1 MIPALFFD
9 LDGTLVDS
17 EPLHWL
23 AWRTALRQI
32 KIELSWQ
39 RYLDEAVGHPD
50 PEILRLLATH
60 QPGQAAPDPA
70 SILRSKKRHFIE
82 LVEKRTP
89 LSHATV
95 MLIRQL
101 PRLPKALV
109 TSSPRAEAEAILR
122 GGGIAAYF
130 NTMVCLEDVHS
141 AKPDP
146 EPYLIAMKRLD
157 VSQGIAFEDSR
168 SGQASA
174 MTAGLEVV
182 DVSSPSE
189 LPNLVR
195 TRLSLS
201 AWHSQENLDLAV
213 SQLCLNRV
221 ATPASN

>member
-17 EPLHWL
+17 EPLHWR
-23 AWRTALRQI
+23 AWRTALRQLKI
-32 KIELSWQ
+32 KLSWQ
-39 RYLDEAVGHPD
+39 RYLDEAVGHTD
-50 PEILRLLATH
+50 PEILRLLVPHNPA
-60 QPGQAAPDPA
+60 QAAPDPTP
-70 SILRSKKRHFIE
+70 ILRSKKQQFIE

-89 LSHATV
+89 LSRATV
-95 MLIRQL
+95 RLIQQL

-130 NTMVCLEDVHS
+130 NVMVCLEDVRS
-141 AKPDP
+141 PKP
-146 EPYLIAMKRLD
+146 EPEPNLIAIKRLG
-157 VSQGIAFEDSR
+157 VSEGIAFEDSR

-174 MTAGLEVV
+174 RAAGLEVV